1 MAAGTSAAAAL
12 HASDAQNEHLL
23 NNDDEEEAPPCQR
36 RRVGTSPDRD
46 MLPLAAD
53 DSLVEG
59 EGGVDEGTS
68 RLALAA
74 NDNLQVGEGGGVEDV
89 DDGEWMGSADLMED
103 DEVENLVDEF
113 NNEEG
118 LGAAVASLSRKDK
131 LALDDNDLFAYFFSQ
146 LATMSCL
153 NIKCGCLEIVTTLK
167 ARSAI
172 AKYLTWFER
181 RTKHEQDSIVFEW
194 CRYVLHLKTTNI
206 QRRGRRNVTIFRLP
220 YLEDDTDAVVDEE
233 VQTHLLCSKGLQVL
247 LNIGKRRYLNIR
259 SAAKSSAVL
268 PTHKGTG
275 KANYN
280 AVKTNDRKYLPLKHH
295 FEYLLNL
302 GEVRATRVVATLVDG
317 MGGHVNRDDN
327 IEVTYLP
334 ISMGYRPCYKRY
346 MKSLGYDVRTTATG
360 GLVVTAEAGKEADP
374 GEYVSFPTYYN
385 MWKRDYKNLK
395 VSRPAEDICKDCYV
409 FANRH
414 RHLAHHGRRG
424 EDVSDSDDS
433 CSDDNED
440 AAEFAE
446 RRPVLD
452 LNNPDAASNE
462 VQEERELM
470 LMQAAKH
477 VEMARAQRAL
487 YQAKV
492 ADAVA
497 DATAGKDHT
506 ERRYTF
512 VVDYGQN
519 MELPSYND
527 EQPGITYYYSP
538 LSVYNLGMVDHAH
551 RYNDGRVAEHLHCH
565 VYHEGVGKKGATNV
579 ASLIMK
585 TLRELQLLR
594 EDAVGGELNIIFDN
608 CSGQN
613 KNNTVLKLALWIMAM
628 GYFKSVQFI
637 FLVVG
642 HTKNAADRLF
652 NLLKEDYRRRNLF
665 TFDQL
670 ATALDQSPSVTI
682 HRTVANDFLDYDSL
696 LDGIYRK
703 LVSIIKQNHIFACVD
718 DDGFEMRYR
727 ESNLREHQELIVRP
741 RKKHWKD
748 ADRTELIEYA
758 EQVLKPIPCVGLN
771 PYKMVEMYKNY
782 RPVVPVEYHPDV
794 LYENPSPEVWSKV
807 KVEKTDRSEFRANL
821 KAKKYAGKE
830 RVESAAFNGDAGKDG
845 DEGVA

>member
-1 MAAGTSAAAAL
+1 M
-12 HASDAQNEHLL
+12 N
-23 NNDDEEEAPPCQR
+23 
-36 RRVGTSPDRD
+36 
-46 MLPLAAD
+46 
-53 DSLVEG
+53 
-59 EGGVDEGTS
+59 
-68 RLALAA
+68 
-74 NDNLQVGEGGGVEDV
+74 
-89 DDGEWMGSADLMED
+89 
-103 DEVENLVDEF
+103 
-113 NNEEG
+113 
-118 LGAAVASLSRKDK
+118 
-131 LALDDNDLFAYFFSQ
+131 
-146 LATMSCL
+146 
-153 NIKCGCLEIVTTLK
+153 
-167 ARSAI
+167 
-172 AKYLTWFER
+172 
-181 RTKHEQDSIVFEW
+181 
-194 CRYVLHLKTTNI
+194 
-206 QRRGRRNVTIFRLP
+206 
-220 YLEDDTDAVVDEE
+220 
-233 VQTHLLCSKGLQVL
+233 
-247 LNIGKRRYLNIR
+247 
-259 SAAKSSAVL
+259 AAKSSAVL
-268 PTHKGTG
+268 PTHKSTG

-280 AVKTNDRKYLPLKHH
+280 AIQKNERKYRPLKDH
-295 FEYLLNL
+295 FEYIQNL

-317 MGGHVNRDDN
+317 MGGHVNRDNN
-327 IEVTYLP
+327 IDVTYLP
-334 ISMGYRPCYKRY
+334 ISMGYRQCYRRY
-346 MKSLGYDVRTTATG
+346 MKALGYDVRTTGTG
-360 GLVVTAEAGKEADP
+360 GLVVTAEEGKEADS

-433 CSDDNED
+433 CSDDNKD

-652 NLLKEDYRRRNLF
+652 NLLKEDYRSRNLF

-682 HRTVANDFLDYDSL
+682 HRTVANDSLDYDSF

-703 LVSIIKQNHIFACVD
+703 LVLIIKQNHIFACVD

-782 RPVVPVEYHPDV
+782 RPVVPVEYHADV

-830 RVESAAFNGDAGKDG
+830 RVESAAFDGDAGKDG

>member
-1 MAAGTSAAAAL
+1 
-12 HASDAQNEHLL
+12 
-23 NNDDEEEAPPCQR
+23 
-36 RRVGTSPDRD
+36 
-46 MLPLAAD
+46 
-53 DSLVEG
+53 
-59 EGGVDEGTS
+59 
-68 RLALAA
+68 
-74 NDNLQVGEGGGVEDV
+74 
-89 DDGEWMGSADLMED
+89 
-103 DEVENLVDEF
+103 
-113 NNEEG
+113 
-118 LGAAVASLSRKDK
+118 
-131 LALDDNDLFAYFFSQ
+131 
-146 LATMSCL
+146 
-153 NIKCGCLEIVTTLK
+153 
-167 ARSAI
+167 
-172 AKYLTWFER
+172 
-181 RTKHEQDSIVFEW
+181 
-194 CRYVLHLKTTNI
+194 
-206 QRRGRRNVTIFRLP
+206 
-220 YLEDDTDAVVDEE
+220 
-233 VQTHLLCSKGLQVL
+233 LQVL

-280 AVKTNDRKYLPLKHH
+280 AVKTNERKYLPLKHH
-295 FEYLLNL
+295 FEYLQNL

-374 GEYVSFPTYYN
+374 GEYVSFPTYYS
-385 MWKRDYKNLK
+385 MWKRDFKNLK

-414 RHLAHHGRRG
+414 RHLAHHRSVRG
-424 EDVSDSDDS
+424 EDVSDSDDGDS
-433 CSDDNED
+433 SSDDTND
-440 AAEFAE
+440 AEVDE
-446 RRPVLD
+446 RRTTPVDLD
-452 LNNPDAASNE
+452 KADAASNE
-462 VQEERELM
+462 AQEEKELM

-497 DATAGKDHT
+497 DAKEGKEHT

-519 MELPSYND
+519 MELPSYKD

-538 LSVYNLGMVDHAH
+538 LSIYNLGIVDHAH
-551 RYNDGRVAEHLHCH
+551 RYNDGRGVSEHLHCH
-565 VYHEGVGKKGATNV
+565 VYHEGVGKKGANNV

-594 EDAVGGELNIIFDN
+594 DDAVGGELNIIFDN

-613 KNNTVLKLALWIMAM
+613 KNNTVIKLALWIMAM
-628 GYFKSVQFI
+628 GYFKKVQFI

-652 NLLKEDYRRRNLF
+652 NSLKTDYRSQNLF

-670 ATALDQSPSVTI
+670 ATALDRSPSVTI

-703 LVSIIKQNHIFACVD
+703 LVSNIKQNHIFSCVD
-718 DDGFEMRYR
+718 DDGNEMTLR
-727 ESNLREHQELIVRP
+727 ESNLVEHQEWIVKL
-741 RKKHWKD
+741 RKKSWKY
-748 ADRTELIEYA
+748 ASRTELIEYA
-758 EQVLKPIPCVGLN
+758 EQVLTPIPCVGLN

-782 RPVVPVEYHPDV
+782 RPVVPLEYHADV

-821 KAKKYAGKE
+821 KAKKYAEKE
-830 RVESAAFNGDAGKDG
+830 RVESTAFDG
-845 DEGVA
+845 DEGKDDGNEGMA